1 MRVAEAI
8 RTELERTLAPE
19 HLEIIDE
26 SHRHAGHAGARPEGE
41 SHFRLVVVARAFD
54 GVSRIER
61 QRLVHAALADL
72 LREDIHALQINAF
85 TPAEW
90 QARQSA

>member
-1 MRVAEAI
+1 
-8 RTELERTLAPE
+8 
-19 HLEIIDE
+19 
-26 SHRHAGHAGARPEGE
+26 
-41 SHFRLVVVARAFD
+41 VVVARAFD

-72 LREDIHALQINAF
+72 LREDIHALQIKAF

-90 QARQSA
+90 QAQQSA